1 MIIFPAIDLKDG
13 KCVRLKQGLADESTV
28 YSENPADMAK
38 RWERAGGKFL
48 HVVDLDGAFTGK
60 RHHTDIVR
68 SIVEAVDIPV
78 ELGGG
83 IRTDDDIRMTLECGV
98 ARVIIG
104 TRAIN
109 DVDALSRLVD
119 EFGDKIVVGID
130 ARDGFVQVNGW
141 VETSSVKAL
150 ELASIVSGAGV
161 STIIYTDTATD
172 GMLKGHNVAATDEM
186 CRHVKC
192 NVVAS
197 GGISSV
203 DDINALVQLGHKNL
217 QGAIVG
223 KALYDGVVTLEELL
237 AAAGE

>member
-1 MIIFPAIDLKDG
+1 MIIIPAIDLKDG
-13 KCVRLKQGLADESTV
+13 KCVRLKQGLADQSTV

-38 RWERAGGKFL
+38 RWEDAGGELL

-60 RHHTDIVR
+60 RHHTGVVK
-68 SIVEAVDIPV
+68 SIVDAVDMPV

-83 IRTDDDIRMTLECGV
+83 IRTDDDIRVTLDCGV
-98 ARVIIG
+98 RRVIIG

-109 DVDALSRLVD
+109 DIDALGKLVS

-141 VETSSVKAL
+141 VETSTVRAL
-150 ELASIVSGAGV
+150 ELATIVADAGV

-186 CRHVKC
+186 CQHVSC
-192 NVVAS
+192 DIVAS
-197 GGISSV
+197 GGVSSV
-203 DDINALVQLGHKNL
+203 QDVSALSALGRSNL

-223 KALYDGVVTLEELL
+223 KALYDGVVTLEELIR
-237 AAAGE
+237 AV

>member
-1 MIIFPAIDLKDG
+1 MIIIPAIDLKDG

-38 RWERAGGKFL
+38 RWEDAGGEYL

-60 RHHTDIVR
+60 RHHTDVVR
-68 SIVEAVDIPV
+68 SIVEAVNMPV

-83 IRTDDDIRMTLECGV
+83 IRTDDDIRATLDCGV
-98 ARVIIG
+98 RRVIIG

-109 DVDALSRLVD
+109 DIDALGKLVS

-141 VETSSVKAL
+141 VETSAVKAL
-150 ELASIVSGAGV
+150 DLATIVANAGV

-172 GMLKGHNVAATDEM
+172 GMLKGHNVAATKEM
-186 CRHVKC
+186 CQHVSC
-192 NVVAS
+192 DVVAS
-197 GGISSV
+197 GGVSSV
-203 DDINALVQLGHKNL
+203 KDVSALSSLGLDNL

-223 KALYDGVVTLEELL
+223 KALYDGVATLEELIQ
-237 AAAGE
+237 AV

>member
-1 MIIFPAIDLKDG
+1 MIIIPAIDLKDG

-28 YSENPADMAK
+28 YSENPAEMAK
-38 RWERAGGKFL
+38 RWQDAGGELL

-60 RHHTDIVR
+60 RHHTDVVR
-68 SIVEAVDIPV
+68 SIVNAVDMPV

-83 IRTDDDIRMTLECGV
+83 IRTDEDIRTTLDCGV
-98 ARVIIG
+98 SRVIIG

-109 DVDALSRLVD
+109 DVDALGRLVS

-141 VETSSVKAL
+141 VETSTVRAL
-150 ELASIVSGAGV
+150 DLATIVAKAGV
-161 STIIYTDTATD
+161 ATIIYTDTATD

-186 CRHVKC
+186 CQHVSC
-192 NVVAS
+192 DVVAS
-197 GGISSV
+197 GGVSSV
-203 DDINALVQLGHKNL
+203 KDVSELSALGRSNL

-223 KALYDGVVTLEELL
+223 KALYDGIVTLEELIK
-237 AAAGE
+237 AV

>member
-28 YSENPADMAK
+28 YSENPAEMAK
-38 RWERAGGKFL
+38 RWQDVGGEFL
-48 HVVDLDGAFTGK
+48 HVVDLDGAFSGK
-60 RHHTDIVR
+60 RKHTDIVR
-68 SIVEAVDIPV
+68 AIVDAVDVPV

-83 IRTDDDIRMTLECGV
+83 IRTDDDIRATLDCGV
-98 ARVIIG
+98 ERVIIG

-109 DVDALSRLVD
+109 DIDALHRLVE
-119 EFGDKIVVGID
+119 EFGEQIVVGID

-150 ELASIVSGAGV
+150 ELADIVADAGV

-186 CRHVKC
+186 CRRVKC

-197 GGISSV
+197 GGVSSV
-203 DDINALVQLGHKNL
+203 SDVKALVELGHNNL

-223 KALYDGVVTLEELL
+223 KALYDGMVTLEELVD
-237 AAAGE
+237 AAK

>member
-13 KCVRLKQGLADESTV
+13 KCVRLRQGLADESTV

-38 RWERAGGKFL
+38 RWENAGGEFL

-60 RHHTDIVR
+60 RHHTDVVR

-83 IRTDDDIRMTLECGV
+83 IRTDDDIRTTLECGV

-150 ELASIVSGAGV
+150 ELAAIVSGAGV

-197 GGISSV
+197 GGVSSV
-203 DDINALVQLGHKNL
+203 DDINALVQLGHDNL